1 MKEHDSGSKAGQSN
15 ILNFIKKNEDSKD
28 SSSQKKTSDL
38 SQVQKIIGA
47 EGYTVICDNRETAS
61 AVVRAL
67 SLMGVNLELKQLVIA
82 DYILSER
89 VGIERKSAQ
98 DFNDSVKDGR
108 LFNELFELKNNFA
121 RPILIL
127 EGDPFLNSNIDEN
140 ALFGAITSIILN
152 LGITIY
158 KTNSPFDSAMFIYQ
172 LAKKEQSGSKLD
184 LKLRFDKKPI
194 EISSLLEFIVA
205 GIPGINALRAKNL
218 LSELKSLQEI
228 FNAEIGD
235 LMKVENVGK
244 KIAQEIYKLSRFKYQ
259 NNS

>member
-1 MKEHDSGSKAGQSN
+1 MKEQGSGSKAGQSN
-15 ILNFIKKNEDSKD
+15 ILNFIKKEEDSKD
-28 SSSQKKTSDL
+28 SSNLKKTSDL
-38 SQVQKIIGA
+38 SFIQKIKGA
-47 EGYTVICDNRETAS
+47 KDYTVICDNRETAS

-67 SLMGVNLELKQLVIA
+67 SLMGVSLELKQLTVA

-89 VGIERKSAQ
+89 VGIERKSSQ

-127 EGDPFLNSNIDEN
+127 EGDPFLNSNINQN
-140 ALFGAITSIILN
+140 ALYGAITSIILN

-158 KTNSPFDSAMFIYQ
+158 KTNDPSDSAMFIYQ
-172 LAKKEQSGSKLD
+172 LAKKEQSDSKMD
-184 LKLRFDKKPI
+184 FKLRFDKKPI

-218 LSELKSLQEI
+218 LIELNSLQEI
-228 FNAEIGD
+228 FNADIGD

-244 KIAQEIYKLSRFKYQ
+244 KIAQEIYKLSRFKYHK
-259 NNS
+259 NS